1 MRAGVLNPLLLW
13 RRPGAARKAGN
24 GLGLAFWLALA
35 WIVGLS
41 LAAVLLDVLP
51 LHDPLKQ
58 NYDALN
64 ADPSWRFW
72 LGTDTFGRDL
82 VSRALYGA
90 RVSLIVAIAAPSIG
104 LVIGLVVGMSGGYF
118 GGWVDFA
125 VGIVT
130 DTILAFPNI
139 VLAIAVL
146 FYAGASLPVLILVIA
161 FYTIPRFVRVAR
173 GNTILFAKR
182 EFVLAAHAQGASH
195 ARILLREL
203 LPNVLIPVLTYTLT
217 VMSFAVILEGSL
229 SFLGLGIPPPTP
241 TWGRMVAEGIQDLSV
256 DPKCSL
262 VPSAFIFLTI
272 FSLNLM
278 ADRLR
283 ARTEVKASN
292 L

>member
-1 MRAGVLNPLLLW
+1 MIARVLSPLKAQRRRAAQP
-13 RRPGAARKAGN
+13 PGP
-24 GLGLAFWLALA
+24 GLGPAFWLALA
-35 WIVGLS
+35 WMVGLG
-41 LAAVLLDVLP
+41 LAALAADILP
-51 LHDPLKQ
+51 LQDPLRQ

-64 ADPSWRFW
+64 AGPSWQF
-72 LGTDTFGRDL
+72 LFGTDTFGRDL
-82 VSRALYGA
+82 LARALHGA
-90 RVSLIVAIAAPSIG
+90 RISLVVALAAPSVGLLIG
-104 LVIGLVVGMSGGYF
+104 LTVGMTGGYF

-146 FYAGASLPVLILVIA
+146 FYAGASLPVLVLVIA

-203 LPNVLIPVLTYTLT
+203 LPNVLVPVLTYTLT

-262 VPSAFIFLTI
+262 IPSGFIFLTI
-272 FSLNLM
+272 FALNLM

-283 ARTEVKASN
+283 ALSDVKASN